1 MKKLLVVVVLMS
13 VSFVNA
19 QVFTG
24 KGDKKVQVG
33 VTFQED
39 ARGVNVSFDYGLG
52 DNISVGLLG
61 SYVLGVSNARDYKP
75 DFDEAV
81 DLQVRFNANIG
92 NVINVSDRLDVY
104 PGLHL
109 GLKNFGTHLGGR
121 YFFTDGFGVFTELSV
136 PIAKYKNKIEGFD
149 RIHNQLSV
157 NIGAVFNL

>member
-33 VTFQED
+33 ATFQED

-61 SYVLGVSNARDYKP
+61 SYVLGVSNARGYKP

-92 NVINVSDRLDVY
+92 NVINVSDKLDVY

-121 YFFTDGFGVFTELSV
+121 YFFTDGFGVFSELSV

>member
-1 MKKLLVVVVLMS
+1 MKKLLVVVVLLS

-33 VTFQED
+33 ATFQED

-61 SYVLGVSNARDYKP
+61 SYVLGVFNARGYRP

-92 NVINVSDRLDVY
+92 NVINVSDKLDVY

-121 YFFTDGFGVFTELSV
+121 YFFTDGFGVFSELSV